1 MCVCKYKNLFDNI
14 KTRIGNQR
22 LGDADAVGGLVVLQQ
37 RRHDARKGQ
46 RRAVQSMCQLDF
58 LLLVAVAELEAVGLE
73 RLEIR
78 YRRNFEPAFLGFGV
92 DFEIVGQRRGE
103 RHVAA
108 AQAQVLGT
116 LLGSFG
122 GTQLVK
128 YRIEQLEKKVEKH
141 NSIVERT
148 YILEEKVK
156 VANHRIEDLER
167 KGEE

>member
-1 MCVCKYKNLFDNI
+1 MTDTVI
-14 KTRIGNQR
+14 VAII
-22 LGDADAVGGLVVLQQ
+22 
-37 RRHDARKGQ
+37 
-46 RRAVQSMCQLDF
+46 F
-58 LLLVAVAELEAVGLE
+58 L
-73 RLEIR
+73 
-78 YRRNFEPAFLGFGV
+78 
-92 DFEIVGQRRGE
+92 
-103 RHVAA
+103 
-108 AQAQVLGT
+108 LGT

-167 KGEE
+167 KSEE

>member
-1 MCVCKYKNLFDNI
+1 MTDTVI
-14 KTRIGNQR
+14 
-22 LGDADAVGGLVVLQQ
+22 
-37 RRHDARKGQ
+37 
-46 RRAVQSMCQLDF
+46 
-58 LLLVAVAELEAVGLE
+58 VAIISL
-73 RLEIR
+73 
-78 YRRNFEPAFLGFGV
+78 
-92 DFEIVGQRRGE
+92 
-103 RHVAA
+103 
-108 AQAQVLGT
+108 LGT

-167 KGEE
+167 KGYFY

>member
-1 MCVCKYKNLFDNI
+1 MTDTVIVAIISL
-14 KTRIGNQR
+14 
-22 LGDADAVGGLVVLQQ
+22 LGA
-37 RRHDARKGQ
+37 
-46 RRAVQSMCQLDF
+46 
-58 LLLVAVAELEAVGLE
+58 
-73 RLEIR
+73 
-78 YRRNFEPAFLGFGV
+78 
-92 DFEIVGQRRGE
+92 
-103 RHVAA
+103 
-108 AQAQVLGT
+108 

-167 KGEE
+167 KSEE